1 MMTFIKATA
10 AITAAS
16 ITMTAGI
23 AKAQTAD
30 LKLAHFLPT
39 GNGIHS
45 DFLEPWARALETCS
59 EGAVSVEIFPGG
71 TQLGNPGRLYD
82 AVQSGAVDMAH
93 GLSGIPNGRFERTRI
108 AELPFLFENGGQ
120 ATRAIWSIFPDHL
133 EQEFPGVKML
143 AIHAHNPGGIHT
155 TGTPVRDIDDLAGLR
170 LRFPTAAASATI
182 AALGGAPVG
191 LPPGDVYEN
200 AEKGVIDGAVFTWDT
215 MASFN
220 LAEVLNYHLD
230 AQMYVTTFWFGINQ
244 DTYDN
249 LPEIAQT
256 CIDNSSGDALV
267 SQFGDWWNAW
277 DEAGYNRVVDE
288 GHEISVLTDQQRAQW
303 NAALAPM
310 IDTYLAELESRG
322 IDDARAIYDELSA
335 FGAADGN

>member
-1 MMTFIKATA
+1 MTYSKATTTATA
-10 AITAAS
+10 ALLIALGSTAS
-16 ITMTAGI
+16 
-23 AKAQTAD
+23 AQTVE

-39 GNGIHS
+39 ANGMHS
-45 DFLEPWARALETCS
+45 GFLEPWARGLETCS
-59 EGAVSVEIFPGG
+59 EGAVAVEIFPGG

-82 AVQSGAVDMAH
+82 AVQSGAVDIAH

-108 AELPFLFENGGQ
+108 AELPFLFETGGQ

-155 TGTPVRDIDDLAGLR
+155 TDTPVRDIDDLAGLR

-191 LPPGDVYEN
+191 LPPGGVYEN

-215 MASFN
+215 MTGFN
-220 LAEVLNYHLD
+220 LAEVMNYHLD

-244 DTYDN
+244 DTYDS
-249 LPEIAQT
+249 LPGIAQT
-256 CIDNSSGDALV
+256 CVDNSSGDALV

-288 GHEISVLTDQQRAQW
+288 GHEIAVLTDAQRAEW
-303 NAALAPM
+303 KAALDPM

-322 IDDARAIYDELSA
+322 IDDARAIYEELSA
-335 FGAADGN
+335 FVAADGN

>member
-1 MMTFIKATA
+1 MTFTKVTTA
-10 AITAAS
+10 LSAAS
-16 ITMTAGI
+16 IAMTAGL
-23 AKAQTAD
+23 ASAQTVD

-59 EGAVSVEIFPGG
+59 GGAVSVEIFPGG

-82 AVQSGAVDMAH
+82 AVQSGAVDIAH
-93 GLSGIPNGRFERTRI
+93 GLSGSPNGRFERTRI
-108 AELPFLFENGGQ
+108 AELPFLFDNGGQ
-120 ATRAIWSIFPDHL
+120 ATRAIWSVFSDHL
-133 EQEFPGVKML
+133 EQEFPDVKIL

-155 TGTPVRDIDDLAGLR
+155 TNTAVGEIGDLAGLR
-170 LRFPTAAASATI
+170 LRFPTAAAAATI
-182 AALGGAPVG
+182 EALGGTPVG

-244 DTYDN
+244 DTYDS

-256 CIDNSSGDALV
+256 CIDNSSGEALV

-277 DEAGYNRVVDE
+277 DEAGYDRVVNE
-288 GHEISVLTDQQRAQW
+288 GHEIAVLTDAQRAEW
-303 NAALAPM
+303 KAALDPM
-310 IDTYLAELESRG
+310 IDNYLTEMENRG
-322 IDDARAIYDELSA
+322 IDDARAIYEDLSS
-335 FGAADGN
+335 FVAADGN